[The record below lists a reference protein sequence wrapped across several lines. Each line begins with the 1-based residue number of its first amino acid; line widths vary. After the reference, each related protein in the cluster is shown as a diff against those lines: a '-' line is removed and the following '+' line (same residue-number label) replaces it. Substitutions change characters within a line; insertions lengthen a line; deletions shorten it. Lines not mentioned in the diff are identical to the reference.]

1 MFKGKQPIK
10 CLNGR
15 IYFFR
20 NLGSLLTTASSNI
33 LLQIARK
40 VRYYLLFIFVVDQNK
55 ASF

>member
-15 IYFFR
+15 IYFLR
-20 NLGSLLTTASSNI
+20 NLGSLLTTACSNI